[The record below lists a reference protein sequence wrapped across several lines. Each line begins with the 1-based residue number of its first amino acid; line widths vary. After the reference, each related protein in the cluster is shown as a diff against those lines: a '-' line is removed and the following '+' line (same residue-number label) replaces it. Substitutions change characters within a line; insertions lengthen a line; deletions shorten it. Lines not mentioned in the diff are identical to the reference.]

1 MKSGHLEAEMIGD
14 ADHPD
19 LMGIALQSNI
29 APIQIK
35 TVKEGKSIFIT
46 SAEDIEMFANTDF
59 YRTAWT
65 GKMWDYAYTN
75 YNLTAVTGMLELLAA
90 GTTNLGV
97 ESGSAPLYG
106 TVSITGKQG
115 VDIEACK
122 ADLNLTAGWKDIN
135 ILAECVSSPPEGNGG
150 NINIEAKS
158 NAQVNT
164 GIISMHSEDKFN
176 VKTDNSTEWESLKKI
191 IVKSTEEMQYK
202 PTTKFQLDSGGNT
215 EMHSGGTF
223 YIDGSPR
230 VDINL
235 PGPAITAITPTA
247 PTVPDSAVIAVVGK
261 PAYVAETM
269 TLLVTDLPN
278 PVPSDPPLID
288 VDSHGLALNANNTT
302 GGGGENI
309 RDLQD
314 TIAEIIAGSGIV
326 AHPFL
331 PSKDVGKQVWTGYQ
345 TTTTAGIWD
354 GYSDQLEDDIY
365 VLGKRALS
373 SERRFHGWIT
383 SEDKTAVK
391 WNCTI
396 DSTR

>member
-1 MKSGHLEAEMIGD
+1 
-14 ADHPD
+14 
-19 LMGIALQSNI
+19 
-29 APIQIK
+29 
-35 TVKEGKSIFIT
+35 
-46 SAEDIEMFANTDF
+46 
-59 YRTAWT
+59 
-65 GKMWDYAYTN
+65 
-75 YNLTAVTGMLELLAA
+75 
-90 GTTNLGV
+90 
-97 ESGSAPLYG
+97 
-106 TVSITGKQG
+106 
-115 VDIEACK
+115 
-122 ADLNLTAGWKDIN
+122 
-135 ILAECVSSPPEGNGG
+135 
-150 NINIEAKS
+150 
-158 NAQVNT
+158 
-164 GIISMHSEDKFN
+164 MHSEDKFN

-202 PTTKFQLDSGGNT
+202 PTTKFQLDSGGDT

-230 VDINL
+230 VDINK
-235 PGPAITAITPTA
+235 PGPSITGITPTA
-247 PTVPDSAVIAVVGK
+247 PTVPDSAVISVVGK

-326 AHPFL
+326 AHEFK
-331 PSKDVGKQVWTGYQ
+331 PSSEVGKQVWTGYK
-345 TTTTAGIWD
+345 TIKDAPGSGTAGIWD

-373 SERRFHGWIT
+373 SERRFHGWIDF
-383 SEDKTAVK
+383 EDKTPVEWK
-391 WNCTI
+391 CI
-396 DSTR
+396 EDSTR